1 MLVFFIYY
9 HLISTDLKLNIM
21 ETIIEKFLEIAIILI
36 AAKFGAEIM
45 RRINQPAV
53 IGELVIGIIIGYYG
67 LGLLPHFKSGDVVS
81 TLAEIGVILLLF
93 EVGLETNLDEFI
105 ELGSTALLV
114 AIIGVAAPFALGF
127 GSIFALGLG
136 GENQFEIA
144 LFVGAAM
151 TATSV
156 GITARV
162 FGDLGALKSKEAKTI
177 IGAAVVDDILG
188 LLILTVVAG
197 VLGSSGDFSLVDLGI
212 ISAKA
217 IGFLIAVVI
226 IGRKLSKPIFNF
238 FVKIPSPGT
247 FVTGSFIFAMLLG
260 AAAHFVGLHPIVGAF
275 AGGVVAGESG
285 MTHRIRE
292 EMKPLN
298 FLLVPIFFVY
308 IGSEVNIQ
316 TLASLDV
323 FLYGMLISL
332 LAFVGK
338 YVSALG
344 AMGKGLNTSLIGIGM
359 SPRGEVG
366 LIFVAV
372 ATTTLSEVITADIIS
387 IIIWMVIVT
396 TVIAPILLNR
406 ILQKVPL
413 SERDDD
419 ERFETPVVE

>member
-1 MLVFFIYY
+1 M
-9 HLISTDLKLNIM
+9 D
-21 ETIIEKFLEIAIILI
+21 TIIEKFLEIAIILV
-36 AAKFGAEIM
+36 AAKFGAELM

-67 LGLLPHFKSGDVVS
+67 LGLLPHFESGDVVS
-81 TLAEIGVILLLF
+81 TLAEIGIVLLLF

-105 ELGSTALLV
+105 ELGSTSLLV
-114 AIIGVAAPFALGF
+114 ALIGVVAPFALGV
-127 GSIFALGLG
+127 GSIYALNLG
-136 GENQFEIA
+136 GENQFAIA

-162 FGDLGALKSKEAKTI
+162 FGDLGALKSREAKTI

-188 LLILTVVAG
+188 LLILTIVAE
-197 VLGSSGDFSLVDLGI
+197 LLTTGDFSMDDLGI

-217 IGFLIAVVI
+217 IGFLVVVVI
-226 IGRKLSKPIFNF
+226 VGRKLAKPIFNF

-323 FLYGMLISL
+323 FLYGMLVSL

-372 ATTTLSEVITADIIS
+372 ATTTLSDIITGDIIS

>member
-1 MLVFFIYY
+1 
-9 HLISTDLKLNIM
+9 M
-21 ETIIEKFLEIAIILI
+21 ETIIEKFLEIAIILV
-36 AAKFGAEIM
+36 AAKFGAELM

-67 LGLLPHFKSGDVVS
+67 LGLLPHFESGDVVS
-81 TLAEIGVILLLF
+81 TLAEIGVVLLLF

-105 ELGSTALLV
+105 ELGSTSLLV
-114 AIIGVAAPFALGF
+114 ALIGVVAPFALGF
-127 GSIFALGLG
+127 GSIYALNLG
-136 GENQFEIA
+136 GEDQFGIA

-162 FGDLGALKSKEAKTI
+162 FGDLGALKSREAKTI

-197 VLGSSGDFSLVDLGI
+197 VLGSSGDFSIVDLGI

-217 IGFLIAVVI
+217 IGFLVAVVI
-226 IGRKLSKPIFNF
+226 VGRKLSKPIFNF

-285 MTHRIRE
+285 MTHRIRD

-323 FLYGMLISL
+323 FLYGMLVSL
-332 LAFVGK
+332 LALVGK

-372 ATTTLSEVITADIIS
+372 ATTTLSDIIC
-387 IIIWMVIVT
+387 
-396 TVIAPILLNR
+396 LLYTS
-406 ILQKVPL
+406 P
-413 SERDDD
+413 SPRD
-419 ERFETPVVE
+419 VEESRMPSSA

>member
-1 MLVFFIYY
+1 
-9 HLISTDLKLNIM
+9 
-21 ETIIEKFLEIAIILI
+21 
-36 AAKFGAEIM
+36 
-45 RRINQPAV
+45 
-53 IGELVIGIIIGYYG
+53 
-67 LGLLPHFKSGDVVS
+67 
-81 TLAEIGVILLLF
+81 
-93 EVGLETNLDEFI
+93 
-105 ELGSTALLV
+105 
-114 AIIGVAAPFALGF
+114 
-127 GSIFALGLG
+127 
-136 GENQFEIA
+136 
-144 LFVGAAM
+144 
-151 TATSV
+151 
-156 GITARV
+156 
-162 FGDLGALKSKEAKTI
+162 LGALKSKEAKTI

-197 VLGSSGDFSLVDLGI
+197 LLGSTGEFALVDLAI
-212 ISAKA
+212 ITGKA
-217 IGFLIAVVI
+217 LGFLIVVVI
-226 IGRKLSKPIFNF
+226 LGRKLSPIIFNF

-247 FVTGSFIFAMLLG
+247 FITGSFIFAMLLG

-275 AGGVVAGESG
+275 AGGVIAAESK
-285 MTHRIRE
+285 MTKRIRS

-316 TLASLDV
+316 TLASPEV
-323 FLYGMLISL
+323 FLYGMLVSL

-344 AMGKGLNTSLIGIGM
+344 AMGKGFNTSLIGIGM

-372 ATTTLSEVITADIIS
+372 ATTTLSSIITEDIIS

>member
-1 MLVFFIYY
+1 M
-9 HLISTDLKLNIM
+9 D
-21 ETIIEKFLEIAIILI
+21 TIIENFLEIAIILI
-36 AAKFGAEIM
+36 AAKIGAELM

-53 IGELVIGIIIGYYG
+53 IGELVAGLLIGYYG
-67 LGLLPHFKSGDVVS
+67 LGLLPHAKAGDVFS
-81 TLAEIGVILLLF
+81 TLAELGVILLLF

-105 ELGSTALLV
+105 ESGSTSLLV
-114 AIIGVAAPFALGF
+114 ALIGVVAPFTLGF
-127 GSIFALGLG
+127 GAVYALNLG
-136 GENQFEIA
+136 GENHFEVA

-162 FGDLGALKSKEAKTI
+162 FGDLGKLKSKEAKTI

-197 VLGSSGDFSLVDLGI
+197 LLGSSGDFSIVDLGI
-212 ISAKA
+212 ITGKA
-217 IGFLIAVVI
+217 LGFLLVVVLL
-226 IGRKLSKPIFNF
+226 GRKVSPIIFNF

-275 AGGVVAGESG
+275 AGGVVAGESK
-285 MTHRIRE
+285 MTKRIRS

-316 TLASLDV
+316 ILASWDI
-323 FLYGMLISL
+323 FLYGAIISL
-332 LAFVGK
+332 MAFIGK
-338 YVSALG
+338 YMSALG
-344 AMGKGLNTSLIGIGM
+344 AMGKGLNTSIIGIGM

-372 ATTTLSEVITADIIS
+372 ATSTLSSVISEEVIS
-387 IIIWMVIVT
+387 IIIWMVINT

-413 SERDDD
+413 ADRDDD
-419 ERFETPVVE
+419 ERFESPIVE

>member
-1 MLVFFIYY
+1 
-9 HLISTDLKLNIM
+9 M

-114 AIIGVAAPFALGF
+114 ALIGVVAPFALGF

-136 GENQFEIA
+136 GENQFEVA

-197 VLGSSGDFSLVDLGI
+197 VLGSSGDFSLVDLGV

-285 MTHRIRE
+285 MTHRIRD
-292 EMKPLN
+292 EMKHLN

-323 FLYGMLISL
+323 FLYGMLVSL

-372 ATTTLSEVITADIIS
+372 ATTTLSDVITEDIIS

-419 ERFETPVVE
+419 ERFESPVVE

>member
-1 MLVFFIYY
+1 
-9 HLISTDLKLNIM
+9 M
-21 ETIIEKFLEIAIILI
+21 ETIIEKFLEIAIILV
-36 AAKFGAEIM
+36 AAKFGAELM

-67 LGLLPHFKSGDVVS
+67 LGLLPHFESGDVVS
-81 TLAEIGVILLLF
+81 TLAEIGVVLLLF

-105 ELGSTALLV
+105 ELGSTSLLV
-114 AIIGVAAPFALGF
+114 ALIGVVAPFALGF
-127 GSIFALGLG
+127 GSIYALNLG
-136 GENQFEIA
+136 GEDQFGIA

-162 FGDLGALKSKEAKTI
+162 FGDLGALKSREAKTI

-197 VLGSSGDFSLVDLGI
+197 VLGSSGDFSIVDLGI

-217 IGFLIAVVI
+217 VGFLIAVVI
-226 IGRKLSKPIFNF
+226 VGRKLSKPIFNF

-275 AGGVVAGESG
+275 AGGVVAGEAG
-285 MTHRIRE
+285 MTHRIRN

-323 FLYGMLISL
+323 FLYGMLVSL

-372 ATTTLSEVITADIIS
+372 ATTTLSDIITGDIIS

>member
-1 MLVFFIYY
+1 
-9 HLISTDLKLNIM
+9 M
-21 ETIIEKFLEIAIILI
+21 ETIIEKFLEIAIILV
-36 AAKFGAEIM
+36 AAKFGAELM

-67 LGLLPHFKSGDVVS
+67 LGLLPHFESGDVVS
-81 TLAEIGVILLLF
+81 TLAEIGVVLLLF

-105 ELGSTALLV
+105 ELGSTSLLV
-114 AIIGVAAPFALGF
+114 ALIGVVAPFALGF
-127 GSIFALGLG
+127 GSIYALNLG
-136 GENQFEIA
+136 GENQFGIA

-162 FGDLGALKSKEAKTI
+162 FGDLGALKSREAKTI

-197 VLGSSGDFSLVDLGI
+197 VLGSSGDFSIVDLGI

-217 IGFLIAVVI
+217 VGFLVAVVI
-226 IGRKLSKPIFNF
+226 VGRKLSKPIFNF

-316 TLASLDV
+316 TLASVDV
-323 FLYGMLISL
+323 FLYGMLVSL

-372 ATTTLSEVITADIIS
+372 ATTTLSDIITGIQSAVEILNFRFFSLVIKPSELYIPLFLTS
-387 IIIWMVIVT
+387 IT
-396 TVIAPILLNR
+396 TLL
-406 ILQKVPL
+406 
-413 SERDDD
+413 
-419 ERFETPVVE
+419 

>member
-1 MLVFFIYY
+1 
-9 HLISTDLKLNIM
+9 
-21 ETIIEKFLEIAIILI
+21 
-36 AAKFGAEIM
+36 M

-53 IGELVIGIIIGYYG
+53 IGELVAGIIIGYYG
-67 LGLLPHFKSGDVVS
+67 LGLLPHFEKGDVIS
-81 TLAEIGVILLLF
+81 TLAEIGVVLLLF
-93 EVGLETNLDEFI
+93 EVGLETNLEEFV
-105 ELGSTALLV
+105 ELGSTSIIVAL
-114 AIIGVAAPFALGF
+114 IGVVAPFALGF
-127 GSIFALGLG
+127 GSIYALGLG
-136 GENQFEIA
+136 GVNQFEVA

-162 FGDLGALKSKEAKTI
+162 FGDLGALKTKEAKTI

-197 VLGSSGDFSLVDLGI
+197 LLTSSGDFALIDLAI
-212 ISAKA
+212 ISGKA
-217 IGFLIAVVI
+217 IGFLIAVVV
-226 IGRKLSKPIFNF
+226 IGRKISPIVFNF
-238 FVKIPSPGT
+238 LVKIPSPGT

-275 AGGVVAGESG
+275 AGGVIAAESK

-316 TLASLDV
+316 TLASLEI
-323 FLYGMLISL
+323 FLYGMLVSL

-344 AMGKGLNTSLIGIGM
+344 AMGKGFNTSLIGIGM

-372 ATTTLSEVITADIIS
+372 ATTTLSSIITEDIIS

-406 ILQKVPL
+406 ILQKVPI

-419 ERFETPVVE
+419 ERFETPVVCLLYTSPSPRD

>member
-1 MLVFFIYY
+1 
-9 HLISTDLKLNIM
+9 M
-21 ETIIEKFLEIAIILI
+21 ETIIEKFLEIAIILV
-36 AAKFGAEIM
+36 AAKFGAELM

-67 LGLLPHFKSGDVVS
+67 LGLLPHFESGDVVS
-81 TLAEIGVILLLF
+81 TLAEIGVVLLLF
-93 EVGLETNLDEFI
+93 EVGLETNLEEFI
-105 ELGSTALLV
+105 ELGSTSLLV
-114 AIIGVAAPFALGF
+114 ALIGVVAPFALGF
-127 GSIFALGLG
+127 GSIYALNLG
-136 GENQFEIA
+136 GEDQFGIA

-162 FGDLGALKSKEAKTI
+162 FGDLGALKSREAKTI

-197 VLGSSGDFSLVDLGI
+197 VLGSSGDFSIVDLGI

-217 IGFLIAVVI
+217 IGFLVAVVI
-226 IGRKLSKPIFNF
+226 VGRKLSKPIFNF

-285 MTHRIRE
+285 MTHRIRD

-323 FLYGMLISL
+323 FLYGMLVSL
-332 LAFVGK
+332 LALVGK

-372 ATTTLSEVITADIIS
+372 ATTTLSDIITGDIIS

-406 ILQKVPL
+406 ILQRYLFLKEMMMKGSKHL
-413 SERDDD
+413 L
-419 ERFETPVVE
+419 

>member
-1 MLVFFIYY
+1 
-9 HLISTDLKLNIM
+9 M
-21 ETIIEKFLEIAIILI
+21 ETIIEKFLEIAIILV
-36 AAKFGAEIM
+36 AAKFGAELM

-67 LGLLPHFKSGDVVS
+67 LGLLPHFESGDVVS
-81 TLAEIGVILLLF
+81 TLAEIGVVLLLF

-105 ELGSTALLV
+105 ELGSTSLLV
-114 AIIGVAAPFALGF
+114 ALIGVVAPFALGF
-127 GSIFALGLG
+127 GSIYALNLG
-136 GENQFEIA
+136 GEDQFGIA

-162 FGDLGALKSKEAKTI
+162 FGDLGALKSREAKTI

-197 VLGSSGDFSLVDLGI
+197 VLGSSGDFSIVDLGI

-217 IGFLIAVVI
+217 IGFLVAVVI
-226 IGRKLSKPIFNF
+226 VGRKLSKPIFNF

-285 MTHRIRE
+285 MTQRIRD

-323 FLYGMLISL
+323 FLYGMLVSL
-332 LAFVGK
+332 LALVGK

-372 ATTTLSEVITADIIS
+372 ATTTLSDIITGDIIS

>member
-1 MLVFFIYY
+1 
-9 HLISTDLKLNIM
+9 M

-36 AAKFGAEIM
+36 AAKFGAELM

-67 LGLLPHFKSGDVVS
+67 LGFLPHFESGDVVS
-81 TLAEIGVILLLF
+81 TLAEIGVVLLLF

-105 ELGSTALLV
+105 ELGSTSLLV
-114 AIIGVAAPFALGF
+114 ALIGVVAPFALGF
-127 GSIFALGLG
+127 GSIYALNLG
-136 GENQFEIA
+136 GENQFGIA

-162 FGDLGALKSKEAKTI
+162 FGDLGALKSREAKTI

-197 VLGSSGDFSLVDLGI
+197 VLGSSGDFSIVDLGV

-217 IGFLIAVVI
+217 VGFLVAVVI
-226 IGRKLSKPIFNF
+226 VGRKLSKPIFNF

-285 MTHRIRE
+285 MTHRIRD

-323 FLYGMLISL
+323 FLYGMLVSL

-338 YVSALG
+338 YISALG

-372 ATTTLSEVITADIIS
+372 ATTTLSC
-387 IIIWMVIVT
+387 
-396 TVIAPILLNR
+396 LLYTS
-406 ILQKVPL
+406 P
-413 SERDDD
+413 SPRDPKTS
-419 ERFETPVVE
+419 RMPSSA

>member
-1 MLVFFIYY
+1 
-9 HLISTDLKLNIM
+9 M
-21 ETIIEKFLEIAIILI
+21 ETIIEKFLEIAIILV
-36 AAKFGAEIM
+36 AAKFGAELM

-67 LGLLPHFKSGDVVS
+67 LGFLPHFESGDVVS
-81 TLAEIGVILLLF
+81 TLAEIGVVLLLF

-105 ELGSTALLV
+105 ELGSTSLLV
-114 AIIGVAAPFALGF
+114 ALIGVLAPFALGF
-127 GSIFALGLG
+127 GSIYALNLG
-136 GENQFEIA
+136 GEDQFGIA

-162 FGDLGALKSKEAKTI
+162 FGDLGALKSREAKTI

-197 VLGSSGDFSLVDLGI
+197 VLGSSGDFSIVDLGV

-217 IGFLIAVVI
+217 VGFLIAVVI
-226 IGRKLSKPIFNF
+226 VGRKLSKPIFNF

-285 MTHRIRE
+285 MTHRIRD

-323 FLYGMLISL
+323 FLYGMLVSL

-372 ATTTLSEVITADIIS
+372 ATTTLSDIITGDIIS

-419 ERFETPVVE
+419 ERYETPVVE

>member
-1 MLVFFIYY
+1 
-9 HLISTDLKLNIM
+9 M

-53 IGELVIGIIIGYYG
+53 IGELVIGIVIGYYG
-67 LGLLPHFKSGDVVS
+67 LGLLPHFESGDVVS

-105 ELGSTALLV
+105 ELGSTSLIVAL
-114 AIIGVAAPFALGF
+114 IGVVAP
-127 GSIFALGLG
+127 FALGLG
-136 GENQFEIA
+136 GDNQFEIA

-197 VLGSSGDFSLVDLGI
+197 VLGSSGDFSLIDLGI
-212 ISAKA
+212 ISGKA
-217 IGFLIAVVI
+217 IGFLIAVVF

-323 FLYGMLISL
+323 FLYGMLVSL

-344 AMGKGLNTSLIGIGM
+344 AVGKGMNTSLIGIGM

-372 ATTTLSEVITADIIS
+372 ATTTLSDVITSDIIS

-419 ERFETPVVE
+419 DRFESPVVE

>member
-1 MLVFFIYY
+1 
-9 HLISTDLKLNIM
+9 M

-36 AAKFGAEIM
+36 AAKFGAELM

-67 LGLLPHFKSGDVVS
+67 LGLLPHFESGDVVS
-81 TLAEIGVILLLF
+81 TLAEIGVVLLLF

-105 ELGSTALLV
+105 ELGSTSLLV
-114 AIIGVAAPFALGF
+114 ALIGVVAPFALGF
-127 GSIFALGLG
+127 GSIYALSLG
-136 GENQFEIA
+136 GENQFGIA

-162 FGDLGALKSKEAKTI
+162 FGDLGALKSREAKTI

-197 VLGSSGDFSLVDLGI
+197 VLGSSGDFSIVDLGV

-217 IGFLIAVVI
+217 VGFLVAVVI
-226 IGRKLSKPIFNF
+226 VGRKLSKPIFNF

-285 MTHRIRE
+285 MTHRIRD

-316 TLASLDV
+316 TLASIDV
-323 FLYGMLISL
+323 FLYGMLVSL

-338 YVSALG
+338 YISALG
-344 AMGKGLNTSLIGIGM
+344 AMGKGLNTS
-359 SPRGEVG
+359 
-366 LIFVAV
+366 
-372 ATTTLSEVITADIIS
+372 
-387 IIIWMVIVT
+387 
-396 TVIAPILLNR
+396 
-406 ILQKVPL
+406 
-413 SERDDD
+413 
-419 ERFETPVVE
+419 

>member
-1 MLVFFIYY
+1 
-9 HLISTDLKLNIM
+9 M
-21 ETIIEKFLEIAIILI
+21 ETIIEKFLEIAIILV
-36 AAKFGAEIM
+36 AAKFGAELM

-67 LGLLPHFKSGDVVS
+67 LGLLPHFESGDVVS
-81 TLAEIGVILLLF
+81 TLAEIGVVLLLF

-105 ELGSTALLV
+105 ELGSTSLLV
-114 AIIGVAAPFALGF
+114 ALIGVVAPFALGF
-127 GSIFALGLG
+127 GSIYALNLG
-136 GENQFEIA
+136 GEDQFGIA

-162 FGDLGALKSKEAKTI
+162 FGDLGALKSREAKTI

-197 VLGSSGDFSLVDLGI
+197 VLGSEGDFSIVDLGV

-217 IGFLIAVVI
+217 IGFLVAVVI
-226 IGRKLSKPIFNF
+226 VGRKLSKPIFNF

-285 MTHRIRE
+285 MTHRIRD

-323 FLYGMLISL
+323 FLYGMLVSL

-338 YVSALG
+338 NTNVKSFPPFLKTSTLACSYVFHNSLRLSISLLSGYCSSVSWVISA
-344 AMGKGLNTSLIGIGM
+344 AS
-359 SPRGEVG
+359 SV
-366 LIFVAV
+366 V
-372 ATTTLSEVITADIIS
+372 S
-387 IIIWMVIVT
+387 
-396 TVIAPILLNR
+396 
-406 ILQKVPL
+406 VPL
-413 SERDDD
+413 SATSFSPQDVKMPP
-419 ERFETPVVE
+419 TNIAITI

>member
-1 MLVFFIYY
+1 MEGLSLEWMAWTFPTAVFFG
-9 HLISTDLKLNIM
+9 LIFFSLFCLTILEVRLPTKKAKGFLPMKTTRGERFFISLLASAFIM
-21 ETIIEKFLEIAIILI
+21 MIF
-36 AAKFGAEIM
+36 
-45 RRINQPAV
+45 
-53 IGELVIGIIIGYYG
+53 
-67 LGLLPHFKSGDVVS
+67 LGL
-81 TLAEIGVILLLF
+81 T
-93 EVGLETNLDEFI
+93 GL
-105 ELGSTALLV
+105 S
-114 AIIGVAAPFALGF
+114 
-127 GSIFALGLG
+127 
-136 GENQFEIA
+136 
-144 LFVGAAM
+144 
-151 TATSV
+151 
-156 GITARV
+156 
-162 FGDLGALKSKEAKTI
+162 
-177 IGAAVVDDILG
+177 
-188 LLILTVVAG
+188 
-197 VLGSSGDFSLVDLGI
+197 
-212 ISAKA
+212 
-217 IGFLIAVVI
+217 
-226 IGRKLSKPIFNF
+226 
-238 FVKIPSPGT
+238 
-247 FVTGSFIFAMLLG
+247 
-260 AAAHFVGLHPIVGAF
+260 PIVGAF

-323 FLYGMLISL
+323 FLYGMLVSL

-372 ATTTLSEVITADIIS
+372 ATTTLSEVVTADIIS

-419 ERFETPVVE
+419 ERFESPVVE